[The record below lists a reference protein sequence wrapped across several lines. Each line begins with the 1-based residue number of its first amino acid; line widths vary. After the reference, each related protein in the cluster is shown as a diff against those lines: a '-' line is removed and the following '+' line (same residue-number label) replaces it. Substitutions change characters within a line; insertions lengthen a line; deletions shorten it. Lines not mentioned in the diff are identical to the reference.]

1 MTVNRIICP
10 RCTVQNAG
18 WLIRENG
25 YTHCVM
31 CGYVLEDETRIGVR
45 LIDVVKKGVAFQKQ
59 QAVLKRLKGTKIE

>member
-31 CGYVLEDETRIGVR
+31 CGYVLEDETRVETR
-45 LIDVVKKGVAFQKQ
+45 LIDVVQRGVAFQHQ
-59 QAVLKRLKGTKIE
+59 QAARKHLKGTIIE